1 MSGLGCSAPMLR
13 VEAGVDVLLYLGLV
27 EIIMQKDKSMTG
39 NTCAPQELRALK
51 RKSSGIGGLDV
62 TNTSM
67 LIIN

>member
-1 MSGLGCSAPMLR
+1 MLR

-27 EIIMQKDKSMTG
+27 EIIMQKDKSITG
-39 NTCAPQELRALK
+39 NTCAPQELGALK